1 MTTMNTRNRDDIIIN
16 MDDKTI
22 DGKTIDGKIIDG
34 KTIDDKTIDDKTMDN
49 DRVFVIGDLHFS
61 YAVNKPMDVFGE
73 NWIEHDKKILDD
85 WQRRV
90 GKEDTVLILGDIS
103 WASKMDD
110 AKADLDVISSMN
122 GKKVLIRGNH
132 DYWWTSVSKLNKL
145 YDDMRFLGTDYYA
158 IGSTAIVSARGW
170 LCPNDTMFTD
180 DDMKIYLREVGRM
193 KLSIDA
199 ARKDGY
205 DSIIAIMHYPPT
217 NDKWEDSGFTEL
229 FEEHGVKNVF
239 YGHLHGEESF
249 KIALLGDRNGVNYQ
263 LVSADFLGFR
273 LKEIEVE

>member
-1 MTTMNTRNRDDIIIN
+1 MEIQM
-16 MDDKTI
+16 
-22 DGKTIDGKIIDG
+22 
-34 KTIDDKTIDDKTMDN
+34 KTMMTSMRN
-49 DRVFVIGDLHFS
+49 KKNLREINVKEACEKNHRVFAIGDLHFS

-73 NWIEHDKKILDD
+73 NWINHDKKILDD

-132 DYWWTSVSKLNKL
+132 DFWWTSVSKLNKL

-249 KIALLGDRNGVNYQ
+249 KIAVLGDRNGVNYQ